1 MFAFFLVHLGLVWH
15 FAYEF
20 FIKNFAEGAVYSNY
34 FFNFVVGNMVV
45 GLLFF
50 FTIIIAN
57 PPTFSELNFIEL
69 KVVLYG

>member
-15 FAYEF
+15 FAYEV

-34 FFNFVVGNMVV
+34 FFNFVVGNIAV

-50 FTIIIAN
+50 FYYNNREPAD
-57 PPTFSELNFIEL
+57 F
-69 KVVLYG
+69 